1 MKERPELP
9 NRTDGRA
16 GPGTRMNHPTVPS
29 PQGEEIIAAI
39 RLKRSRPISGEEVRR
54 RPPRMAAAALILI
67 VAALTGGGIW
77 WIGYLSHH
85 PLQSPAEPRPVEAPA
100 APSTPGTSEPL
111 PPPPETPTAAAPG
124 PGAAQDEARAE
135 AVRQRLSS
143 AERWATA
150 GNLTAAQADFQE
162 ALRLDSQSQ
171 PALAGLQAVKS
182 RMAEEDF
189 RRWMA
194 EGFAALNRG
203 DAAAAQARFLKAKA
217 LRPEAAEVREALAQA
232 DIGLRSDRIEAL
244 RQKALSAE
252 QKEDWAAALAAYTD
266 VLGMEPSLQF
276 AQQGKERTSALVA
289 LEQRIAFFVGQPK
302 VLASDAQLQNAERL
316 LQDIQAGPPAGS
328 RLSAEAE
335 KLRSLV
341 QVAKTPVRIVI
352 ESDRLTQ
359 VAVYR
364 VGKLGLFDMFE
375 LSLRPG
381 TYTVVGSRDGYR
393 DERLELVVKPG
404 PEPIRVT
411 VICRVKI

>member
-1 MKERPELP
+1 MKERPGLL

-16 GPGTRMNHPTVPS
+16 GPGACRDNPTDPS

-39 RLKRSRPISGEEVRR
+39 HLKRSRPESGDEVRR
-54 RPPRMAAAALILI
+54 RRPRRAAALILI

-77 WIGYLSHH
+77 WIEYLSHH
-85 PLQSPAEPRPVEAPA
+85 RLQSPAEERPVEAPA
-100 APSTPGTSEPL
+100 APSAPATSKPL
-111 PPPPETPTAAAPG
+111 PPPAETPTAAAPG
-124 PGAAQDEARAE
+124 PAAAPDETRTE
-135 AVRQRLSS
+135 AIRQHIAS

-150 GNLTAAQADFQE
+150 GNLSAAQADFQE
-162 ALRLDSQSQ
+162 ALRLDPQSQ

-182 RMAEEDF
+182 RMADEDF

-217 LRPEAAEVREALAQA
+217 LRPEAAEVREALTQA
-232 DIGLRSDRIEAL
+232 DAQLRSDQIEAL

-252 QKEDWAAALAAYTD
+252 QKEDWAGALAAYTE

-289 LEQRIAFFVGQPK
+289 LERRIAFFVSQPK
-302 VLASDAQLQNAERL
+302 VLDSDSQLEKAERL
-316 LQDIQAGPPAGS
+316 LQDIQTGLPGGS

-335 KLRSLV
+335 KLKSLV
-341 QVAKTPVRIVI
+341 QAAKTPVRVII
-352 ESDRLTQ
+352 ESDQLTQ
-359 VAVYR
+359 VTVYR
-364 VGKLGLFDMFE
+364 VGRLGLFGQRE

-404 PEPIRVT
+404 PEPVRLT